1 MNDTSRWQKVQSIL
15 EQGVE
20 SSIYS
25 CCVVAI
31 GDSASVWYTAG
42 TGLADPEKGTPADT
56 ETLFDLASLTKP
68 VACASS
74 VMALVEEGTLQ
85 LEAPVSSF
93 FEEVP
98 AWWQRIRLR
107 HLLTHTSGL
116 PAWKPFY
123 EQAQGDMLLQAV
135 LHTPPSRLPEVEYE
149 YSDLNYILLGEIVR
163 RISGNSLA
171 DYARERI
178 FLPAGMS
185 NTLYNPGEHL
195 LQRVAVTANCPW
207 RKGQI
212 LRGQVHDA
220 NAWAMGGVS
229 GHAGLFSTANDL
241 ARFCQ
246 TLLRGGGGVLG
257 RMTVEQMFHNQIA
270 GIGGQSFGW
279 FTHPNDMLP
288 RANLLPQSC
297 IGHSGFTGTA
307 LLLNRQPEFFIVLL
321 SNRVYCAYEGDRW
334 LPYRRR
340 ILNAISALI
349 GEMSPH
355 PKP

>member
-1 MNDTSRWQKVQSIL
+1 MNDSARWQKVQSL
-15 EQGVE
+15 LQRGVE
-20 SSIYS
+20 AGIYS
-25 CCVVAI
+25 CCVVAV
-31 GDSASVWYTAG
+31 GDSRSVWRTASV
-42 TGLADPEKGTPADT
+42 GLADPERGIPADT
-56 ETLFDLASLTKP
+56 GTLFDLASLTKP

-74 VMALVEEGTLQ
+74 VMALVEEGVVQ
-85 LEAPVSSF
+85 LEAPMSSLI
-93 FEEVP
+93 EEAPV
-98 AWWQRIRLR
+98 WFKRIRLR

-123 EQAQGDMLLQAV
+123 EQAQGEGLVQVVLQ
-135 LHTPPSRLPEVEYE
+135 TPPSRLPEVGYE

-163 RISGNSLA
+163 RTSGKSLA

-178 FLPAGMS
+178 FLPAGMPD
-185 NTLYNPGEHL
+185 TLYNPDEHL
-195 LQRVAVTANCPW
+195 LPRVAVTANCPW
-207 RKGQI
+207 RKGQT

-246 TLLRGGGGVLG
+246 MLLRGGDGVLG
-257 RMTVEQMFHNQIA
+257 RMTVEQMFHNQIP

-288 RANLLPQSC
+288 RANLLPESC

-307 LLLNRQPEFFIVLL
+307 LLLNRQPDFFVVLL
-321 SNRVYCAYEGDRW
+321 SNRVYCAYEGGRW
-334 LPYRRR
+334 LPYRRQ
-340 ILNAISALI
+340 ILNAVSAVI
-349 GEMSPH
+349 G
-355 PKP
+355 

>member
-1 MNDTSRWQKVQSIL
+1 MAIPSRWRKVQL
-15 EQGVE
+15 LLKQGAQ
-20 SSIYS
+20 SQIYS
-25 CCVVAI
+25 CCVVAV
-31 GDSASVWYTAG
+31 GDSRSVWYTAS
-42 TGLADPEKGTPADT
+42 TGLADPERGTSADI

-68 VACASS
+68 VACAAS

-85 LEAPVSSF
+85 LDAPVSSVI
-93 FEEVP
+93 EEAP
-98 AWWQRIRLR
+98 TWFKRIRLR

-123 EQAQGDMLLQAV
+123 EQAQGDALVQAV
-135 LHTPPSRLPEVEYE
+135 LQTPPSRLPEVEYE

-163 RISGNSLA
+163 RTTGKSLA

-178 FLPAGMS
+178 FLPAGMTS
-185 NTLYNPGEHL
+185 TQYNPGEAL
-195 LQRVAVTANCPW
+195 LHRVAVTANCPW

-220 NAWAMGGVS
+220 NAWALGGVS
-229 GHAGLFSTANDL
+229 GHAGLFSTASDL

-246 TLLRGGGGVLG
+246 TLLRGGDDILG
-257 RMTVEQMFHNQIA
+257 RMTVEQTFRNQIA

-279 FTHPNDMLP
+279 FTYPNDMLP

-321 SNRVYCAYEGDRW
+321 SNRVYCAFEGDQW

-340 ILNAISALI
+340 ILNAVSVVL
-349 GEMSPH
+349 ER
-355 PKP
+355 

>member
-1 MNDTSRWQKVQSIL
+1 MNHTRWKKVQTLL
-15 EQGVE
+15 EQGVQAN
-20 SSIYS
+20 IYS
-25 CCVVAI
+25 CCVAAV
-31 GDSASVWYTAG
+31 GDVKSVWHTASA
-42 TGLADPEKGTPADT
+42 GLADPEKEIHADT

-68 VACASS
+68 VACATSI
-74 VMALVEEGTLQ
+74 MALVEEGTLQ
-85 LEAPVSSF
+85 LEAPVSSMM
-93 FEEVP
+93 EEAP
-98 AWWQRIRLR
+98 AWFKRIRLR

-123 EQAQGDMLLQAV
+123 EQAQGDALMQAV
-135 LHTPPSRLPEVEYE
+135 LQTPPSRLPEVDYE

-163 RISGNSLA
+163 RVTGKDIA

-185 NTLYNPGEHL
+185 DTLYNPGKERLH
-195 LQRVAVTANCPW
+195 RVAVTANCPW
-207 RKGQI
+207 RKGQT

-246 TLLRGGGGVLG
+246 TLLRGGGDMLG
-257 RMTVEQMFHNQIA
+257 RMTVEQMFRNQIE

-288 RANLLPQSC
+288 RANLLPESC

-307 LLLNRQPEFFIVLL
+307 LLLNRRPEFFIVVL

-340 ILNAISALI
+340 ILNAISAVI
-349 GEMSPH
+349 G
-355 PKP
+355 

>member
-1 MNDTSRWQKVQSIL
+1 MNDSARWQKVQSL
-15 EQGVE
+15 LQEGVE
-20 SSIYS
+20 AGIYS
-25 CCVVAI
+25 CCVVAV
-31 GDSASVWYTAG
+31 GDSKSVWRTASV
-42 TGLADPEKGTPADT
+42 GLADPERGIPADT
-56 ETLFDLASLTKP
+56 GTLFDLASLTKP

-74 VMALVEEGTLQ
+74 VMALVEEGVVQ
-85 LEAPVSSF
+85 LEAPVSSLIDEAPVWF
-93 FEEVP
+93 K
-98 AWWQRIRLR
+98 RIRLR

-123 EQAQGDMLLQAV
+123 EQAQGDGLVQVVLQ
-135 LHTPPSRLPEVEYE
+135 TPPSRLPEVGYE

-163 RISGNSLA
+163 RTSGKSLA

-178 FLPAGMS
+178 FLPAGMPD
-185 NTLYNPGEHL
+185 TLYNPDEHL
-195 LQRVAVTANCPW
+195 LPRVAVTANCPW
-207 RKGQI
+207 RKGRT

-246 TLLRGGGGVLG
+246 MLLRGGDGVLG
-257 RMTVEQMFHNQIA
+257 KMTVEEMFHNQIP

-288 RANLLPQSC
+288 RANLLPESC

-307 LLLNRQPEFFIVLL
+307 LLLNRQPDFFVVLL
-321 SNRVYCAYEGDRW
+321 SNRVYCAYEGGRW
-334 LPYRRR
+334 LPYRRQ
-340 ILNAISALI
+340 ILNAVSAVI
-349 GEMSPH
+349 G
-355 PKP
+355 

>member
-1 MNDTSRWQKVQSIL
+1 MTRTSRWEKVQALL
-15 EQGVE
+15 EQGAQAN
-20 SSIYS
+20 IYS
-25 CCVVAI
+25 CCVAAV
-31 GDSASVWYTAG
+31 GDAKTVWYTASA
-42 TGLADPEKGTPADT
+42 GLADPEKEIRADS

-68 VACASS
+68 VACATS

-85 LEAPVSSF
+85 LEAPVSSII
-93 FEEVP
+93 EEAP
-98 AWWQRIRLR
+98 AWFKRIRLR

-123 EQAQGDMLLQAV
+123 EQTQGDALIQAV
-135 LHTPPSRLPEVEYE
+135 LHTPPSRLPEVDYE

-163 RISGNSLA
+163 RVTGKNLA

-178 FLPAGMS
+178 FSTAGMPD
-185 NTLYNPGEHL
+185 TLYNPGEDRLH
-195 LQRVAVTANCPW
+195 RVAVTANCPW
-207 RKGQI
+207 RKEQT

-246 TLLRGGGGVLG
+246 KMLCGGGDMLG
-257 RMTVEQMFHNQIA
+257 RMTVEQMFRNQIE

-288 RANLLPQSC
+288 RANLLPESC

-307 LLLNRQPEFFIVLL
+307 LLLNRQPEFFIVVL

-340 ILNAISALI
+340 ILNAISAVI
-349 GEMSPH
+349 G
-355 PKP
+355 

>member
-1 MNDTSRWQKVQSIL
+1 VNDTLRAQKVQALL

-20 SSIYS
+20 SQIYS
-25 CCVVAI
+25 CCVVAV
-31 GDSASVWYTAG
+31 GDSRSVWYTASA
-42 TGLADPEKGTPADT
+42 GLADPEKQTPADIA
-56 ETLFDLASLTKP
+56 TLFDLASLTKP

-74 VMALVEEGTLQ
+74 VMALVEEGVLQ
-85 LEAPVSSF
+85 LEAPVSSLL
-93 FEEVP
+93 EEAP
-98 AWWQRIRLR
+98 AWLKRIRLR

-135 LHTPPSRLPEVEYE
+135 LQTPPSRLPEVEYE
-149 YSDLNYILLGEIVR
+149 YSDLNYILLGEIVHR
-163 RISGNSLA
+163 VSGKSLA

-185 NTLYNPGEHL
+185 DTLYNPGEHL
-195 LQRVAVTANCPW
+195 LQRIAVTANCPW
-207 RKGQI
+207 RKGQM

-246 TLLRGGGGVLG
+246 TLLREGGSVLG

-279 FTHPNDMLP
+279 FTHPNEMLP

-340 ILNAISALI
+340 LLNALSALI
-349 GEMSPH
+349 R
-355 PKP
+355 

>member
-1 MNDTSRWQKVQSIL
+1 MTEPRWKQVQTLL
-15 EQGVE
+15 EEGVAAQV
-20 SSIYS
+20 YS
-25 CCVVAI
+25 CCVLVA
-31 GDSASVWYTAG
+31 GDSRSVWYTAYAG
-42 TGLADPEKGTPADT
+42 WSDPQQQVAASV

-74 VMALVEEGTLQ
+74 LMALVEEGILQ
-85 LEAPVSSF
+85 LEAPVSSLID
-93 FEEVP
+93 EAP
-98 AWWQRIRLR
+98 AWFRRIRLR

-123 EQAQGDMLLQAV
+123 EQAQGEAVVAAV
-135 LHTPPSRLPEVEYE
+135 LQTPPSRLPEVSYE
-149 YSDLNYILLGEIVR
+149 YSDLNYILLGEVVR
-163 RISGNSLA
+163 RVTGKSLA
-171 DYARERI
+171 DYAHERL
-178 FLPAGMS
+178 FLPLDMY
-185 NTLYNPGEHL
+185 NTLYNPGAEQ
-195 LQRVAVTANCPW
+195 LQRVALTAHCPW
-207 RKGQI
+207 RSGEV

-246 TLLRGGGGVLG
+246 MLLRGGEGVLG
-257 RMTVEQMFHNQIA
+257 EMTVEQMFRNQIT

-288 RANLLPQSC
+288 RGNLLPESC

-321 SNRVYCAYEGDRW
+321 SNRVYHAYEGDRW

-340 ILNAISALI
+340 ILNAVSAI
-349 GEMSPH
+349 IR
-355 PKP
+355 

>member
-1 MNDTSRWQKVQSIL
+1 MNNASRWKKVQTLL
-15 EQGVE
+15 EQGVQ
-20 SSIYS
+20 SQIYS
-25 CCVVAI
+25 CCVAVV
-31 GDSASVWYTAG
+31 GDPRSIWHTASA
-42 TGLADPEKGTPADT
+42 GLADPEKQTPVGTA
-56 ETLFDLASLTKP
+56 TLFDLASLTKP

-74 VMALVEEGTLQ
+74 VMALVEEGALQ
-85 LEAPVSSF
+85 LEAPASSII
-93 FEEVP
+93 EEAP
-98 AWWQRIRLR
+98 AWFKRIRLR

-123 EQAQGDMLLQAV
+123 EQVQGDALIQAV
-135 LHTPPSRLPEVEYE
+135 LQTPPSRLPDVDYE

-163 RISGNSLA
+163 RITGKRLA

-178 FLPAGMS
+178 FLPAGM
-185 NTLYNPGEHL
+185 TDTMYNPGEEMLH
-195 LQRVAVTANCPW
+195 RVAVTANCPW

-212 LRGQVHDA
+212 LRGHVHDA

-229 GHAGLFSTANDL
+229 GHAGLFSTASDL

-246 TLLRGGGGVLG
+246 MLLRGGDDVLG
-257 RMTVEQMFHNQIA
+257 RMTVEQMVRNQIA

-288 RANLLPQSC
+288 RANLLPESC

-321 SNRVYCAYEGDRW
+321 SNRVYCAYEGDKW

-340 ILNAISALI
+340 ILNAVSAVI
-349 GEMSPH
+349 G
-355 PKP
+355 

>member
-1 MNDTSRWQKVQSIL
+1 MVKESSRWRKVQALL

-20 SSIYS
+20 SQIYS
-25 CCVVAI
+25 CCVVAV
-31 GDSASVWYTAG
+31 GDSRSVWHTAG
-42 TGLADPEKGTPADT
+42 AGLADPEKGIPADT
-56 ETLFDLASLTKP
+56 GTLFDLASLTKP
-68 VACASS
+68 VACAAS
-74 VMALVEEGTLQ
+74 VMALVEEGALQ
-85 LEAPVSSF
+85 LDAPVSSVV
-93 FEEVP
+93 EEAP
-98 AWWQRIRLR
+98 TWFKRIRLR

-123 EQAQGDMLLQAV
+123 EQAQGDALIQAV
-135 LHTPPSRLPEVEYE
+135 LQTPPSRLPEVEYE

-163 RISGNSLA
+163 RTTGKSLA
-171 DYARERI
+171 DYARERV
-178 FLPAGMS
+178 FLPAGMTS
-185 NTLYNPGEHL
+185 TMYKPGEEL
-195 LQRVAVTANCPW
+195 LHRVAVTANCPW

-229 GHAGLFSTANDL
+229 GHAGLFSTADDL

-246 TLLRGGGGVLG
+246 TLLRGGDDILG
-257 RMTVEQMFHNQIA
+257 RMTVEQMFRNQIA

-288 RANLLPQSC
+288 RANLLPESC

-321 SNRVYCAYEGDRW
+321 SNRVYCAFEGDRW

-340 ILNAISALI
+340 ILNAVSAVL
-349 GEMSPH
+349 EC
-355 PKP
+355 

>member
-1 MNDTSRWQKVQSIL
+1 MNDSARWQKVQSLL

-25 CCVVAI
+25 CCVVAV
-31 GDSASVWYTAG
+31 GDSRSVWRTASA
-42 TGLADPEKGTPADT
+42 GLADPEQGTPADT
-56 ETLFDLASLTKP
+56 GTLFDLASLTKP

-74 VMALVEEGTLQ
+74 VMALVEEGVLQ
-85 LEAPVSSF
+85 LEAPVSSLID
-93 FEEVP
+93 EAP
-98 AWWQRIRLR
+98 AWFKRIRLR

-123 EQAQGDMLLQAV
+123 EQAQGEGLVQVVLQ
-135 LHTPPSRLPEVEYE
+135 TPPSRLPEVGYE

-163 RISGNSLA
+163 RTSGKSLA

-178 FLPAGMS
+178 FLPAGMPD
-185 NTLYNPGEHL
+185 TLYNPDEHL
-195 LQRVAVTANCPW
+195 LPRVAVTANCPW
-207 RKGQI
+207 RKGQT

-220 NAWAMGGVS
+220 NASAMGGVS

-246 TLLRGGGGVLG
+246 MLLRGGDGVLG
-257 RMTVEQMFHNQIA
+257 KMTVEEMFHNQIP

-288 RANLLPQSC
+288 RANLLPESC

-307 LLLNRQPEFFIVLL
+307 LLLNRQPEFFVVLL
-321 SNRVYCAYEGDRW
+321 SNRVYCAYEGGRW
-334 LPYRRR
+334 LPYRRQ
-340 ILNAISALI
+340 ILNAVSAVI
-349 GEMSPH
+349 G
-355 PKP
+355 